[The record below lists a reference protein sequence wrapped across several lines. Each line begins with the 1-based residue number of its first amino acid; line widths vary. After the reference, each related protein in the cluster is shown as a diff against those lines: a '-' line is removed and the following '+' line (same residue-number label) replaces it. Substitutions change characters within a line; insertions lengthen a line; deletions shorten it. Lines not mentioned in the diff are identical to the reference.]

1 MDSRSTSDPPDA
13 EPLPP
18 TARDHAAAAS
28 LQIIEQH
35 GGTPPADQS
44 LCIPATDTDPR
55 CLRRFGYASLFRL
68 IVGLLTMVA
77 AGLLFGYASLQGRFD
92 LDLLAFPMFV
102 GGLLLL
108 LSNVFFQRRLVRRQ
122 IGSRYDYIASWDSS
136 PGPFCV
142 GIEDASTF
150 HRMKVFPEDYGYLAL
165 DPSRALMVIEG
176 IRYRYIIFG
185 KDVSGIRQI
194 AGATNSATA
203 IEYAI
208 GKGRLRIAVEY
219 VSIWHEMKRTF
230 GISRDALIERIRATL
245 DPDEP
250 SEPRIRGSD

>member
-1 MDSRSTSDPPDA
+1 MHSRSTSDPPDA

-28 LQIIEQH
+28 LQIIEQN

-55 CLRRFGYASLFRL
+55 CLRRFGYASLLRL
-68 IVGLLTMVA
+68 IVGVLSMVA
-77 AGLLFGYASLQGRFD
+77 AGLLFAYATFQGNFV

-122 IGSRYDYIASWDSS
+122 IGSRYDDIASWDSS

-176 IRYRYIIFG
+176 IRYRYIVFG
-185 KDVSGIRQI
+185 KDVSGIHQI
-194 AGATNSATA
+194 AGATNTATA

-219 VSIWHEMKRTF
+219 VSIWHEIKRTF
-230 GISRDALIERIRATL
+230 GASQDALIVRIRATL
-245 DPDEP
+245 ERD
-250 SEPRIRGSD
+250 